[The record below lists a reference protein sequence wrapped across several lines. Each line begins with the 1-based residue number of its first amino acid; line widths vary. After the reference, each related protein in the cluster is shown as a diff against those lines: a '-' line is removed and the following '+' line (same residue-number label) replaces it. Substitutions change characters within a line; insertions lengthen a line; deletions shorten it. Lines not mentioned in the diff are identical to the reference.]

1 MEKKKED
8 IFKAF
13 TAKAVQRLKDKKVTK
28 YETLYV
34 PSIDQNIKIRN
45 LNYPEIV
52 ECTEIDDK
60 QDPNASDKYCIYLA
74 VVEPDLRAVAM
85 ELKDQGEIK
94 TYPEVVDI
102 FEMNEITSIATE
114 IMKLSGVIGSKKVTV
129 VEEQKKLI
137 DQDGD
142 CYFLHYYIQKGFK
155 LEYLLQLGVEEKC
168 FYYASMLK
176 SIEEREQLFSG
187 GGGG

>member
-1 MEKKKED
+1 MEKNKDD

-60 QDPNASDKYCIYLA
+60 QDPNASDLK
-74 VVEPDLRAVAM
+74 AVAM

-102 FEMNEITSIATE
+102 FEMSEITSIATE

-129 VEEQKKLI
+129 VEEQKN
-137 DQDGD
+137 
-142 CYFLHYYIQKGFK
+142 
-155 LEYLLQLGVEEKC
+155 
-168 FYYASMLK
+168 S
-176 SIEEREQLFSG
+176 
-187 GGGG
+187 

>member
-1 MEKKKED
+1 MEKNKDD

-13 TAKAVQRLKDKKVTK
+13 TAKAVQRLKDKKITK

-74 VVEPDLRAVAM
+74 VVEPDLKAVAM

-102 FEMNEITSIATE
+102 FEMSEITSIATE

-129 VEEQKKLI
+129 VEEQKN
-137 DQDGD
+137 
-142 CYFLHYYIQKGFK
+142 
-155 LEYLLQLGVEEKC
+155 
-168 FYYASMLK
+168 S
-176 SIEEREQLFSG
+176 
-187 GGGG
+187 